1 MLCYPIKKT
10 VETVNLKYIG
20 TYGKSDYRL
29 LHWTLIEWNHSLYE
43 LSKA

>member
-1 MLCYPIKKT
+1 MKKT
-10 VETVNLKYIG
+10 VEKPLYLKYIG

-43 LSKA
+43 LSKT